1 MAKTAPKIHST
12 TQEFIEVQDI
22 RDDIVMLKGSA
33 ACLVIEVQAVNFAL
47 LSQEEQRAK
56 IYSYASFLN
65 SLSFPI
71 QIVIRNKRVDISS
84 YLKLLDQEQAKT
96 TSEKL
101 ATFIGLYRNF
111 VQELVKV
118 NSVLDKR
125 FYIVVPYSYL
135 EKGATASATPM
146 KKGATAEEQLYEH
159 AKQVL
164 HTKADAIQT
173 QLARLN
179 LRVKVLHKEELV
191 TIYYD
196 VYNRDLAQTQL
207 APDMQAPLVKGK

>member
-1 MAKTAPKIHST
+1 MAKTAPKIHSS
-12 TQEFIEVQDI
+12 TQNFVEVLDI

-33 ACLVIEVQAVNFAL
+33 ACLIIEVQAVNFAL
-47 LSQEEQRAK
+47 LSQEEQK
-56 IYSYASFLN
+56 TKVYSYASFLN

-84 YLKLLDQEQAKT
+84 YLKLLDQEKAKT
-96 TSEKL
+96 QSEKL
-101 ATFIGLYRNF
+101 GTFIGLYRNF

-135 EKGATASATPM
+135 EKGAGSSAIPM
-146 KKGATAEEQLYEH
+146 KKGATVEEQLYEH
-159 AKQVL
+159 AKQLL
-164 HTKADAIQT
+164 HAKADAIQT

-179 LRVKVLHKEELV
+179 LRVKLLHKEELITV
-191 TIYYD
+191 YYD
-196 VYNRDLAQTQL
+196 VFNRDLAQTKL
-207 APDMQAPLVKGK
+207 APDMQAPLVKGQ

>member
-1 MAKTAPKIHST
+1 MAKTAPKIHAT
-12 TQEFIEVQDI
+12 TQEFIEVLDI

-33 ACLVIEVQAVNFAL
+33 ACLIIEVQAVNFAL

-65 SLSFPI
+65 SLSFHI
-71 QIVIRNKRVDISS
+71 QIIIRNKRVDISS
-84 YLKLLDQEQAKT
+84 YLKLLDQEIAKT
-96 TSEKL
+96 QSEKL

-125 FYIVVPYSYL
+125 FYIIVPYSYL
-135 EKGATASATPM
+135 EKRTTSSAVPI
-146 KKGATAEEQLYEH
+146 KKGTSAEEQLYEI
-159 AKQVL
+159 ARQTL

-179 LRVKVLHKEELV
+179 LRVRILRKDELV
-191 TIYYD
+191 KVYYE
-196 VYNRDLAQTQL
+196 VYNRDNAQTQL
-207 APDMQAPLVKGK
+207 APDMQAPIVKGQ